1 MEKNKRMINLKF
13 RRKVAHGDEVEGKRG
28 FADIGNVQFFKL
40 KDILFFLL
48 ELYIDIAYAHNKN

>member
-48 ELYIDIAYAHNKN
+48 EL